1 MADYELAL
9 SSGPSVKDLSFVWAP
24 ETGLPQIQT
33 KKSEF
38 GVLAKYK
45 PQDVLQEKNL
55 VDGLYVPPLDQKKL
69 RKLAVKNV
77 KETSGSKWFNMPAP
91 TITPEVKRDLQ
102 LLKLRDVIDPK
113 QHYKKNDTKGVP
125 KFFQVGRYVEGP
137 TEFYSSRLTK
147 KERKETFADEF
158 LANPQL
164 KAYRKRKYTEI
175 QEQKAQGGKKF
186 YKQKKNRQKPSFAKD

>member
-1 MADYELAL
+1 MFGESRVLVAERSSPASAMADYELAL

-24 ETGLPQIQT
+24 ETGLPQIQN

-77 KETSGSKWFNMPAP
+77 KETSGSKWYEWVAGGLGLVVELEWEGFWGLGFEVFRGMVLMVFGVVVVPAGL
-91 TITPEVKRDLQ
+91 ICR
-102 LLKLRDVIDPK
+102 R
-113 QHYKKNDTKGVP
+113 
-125 KFFQVGRYVEGP
+125 R
-137 TEFYSSRLTK
+137 R
-147 KERKETFADEF
+147 
-158 LANPQL
+158 
-164 KAYRKRKYTEI
+164 
-175 QEQKAQGGKKF
+175 
-186 YKQKKNRQKPSFAKD
+186 

>member
-24 ETGLPQIQT
+24 ETGLPQIQN